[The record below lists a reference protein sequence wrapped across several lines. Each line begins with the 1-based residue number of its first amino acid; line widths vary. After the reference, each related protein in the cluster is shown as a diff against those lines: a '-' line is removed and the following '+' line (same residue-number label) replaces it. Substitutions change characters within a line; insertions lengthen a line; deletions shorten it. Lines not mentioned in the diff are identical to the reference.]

1 MGKRL
6 AVAGALLAMTAA
18 GANAQTAT
26 SETKTALSAS
36 SAQASSSSGTPIAT
50 RVATTT
56 FSGDTGLWF
65 VPTAEVLPAKKW
77 SASFYRR
84 GTNFAQGF
92 TNVGDFAGTFAVGI
106 RDRAEIFG
114 SFLVITRVDRDLR
127 PLFVANPAEGGVVDR
142 YPYMNT
148 TWSGNQLGDLLVGAK
163 FNLFSQWQQRPMAV
177 AVRGIV
183 KIPTGDDAGGASTGG
198 ATGGGATGA

>member
-1 MGKRL
+1 
-6 AVAGALLAMTAA
+6 MTIFLRSLGLVVFCTAWSSIA
-18 GANAQTAT
+18 SAQTPSSTT
-26 SETKTALSAS
+26 SQT
-36 SAQASSSSGTPIAT
+36 SSGTPIAT

-148 TWSGNQLGDLLVGAK
+148 TWWGTSWATCWWVRSSICSRSGSSGRWRRRCA
-163 FNLFSQWQQRPMAV
+163 
-177 AVRGIV
+177 
-183 KIPTGDDAGGASTGG
+183 AS
-198 ATGGGATGA
+198 